1 MFRRKEAPKSQFIR
15 AYFETIKKLIFV
27 RITGLWV
34 NFGLYFWLNFSYG
47 QFYPQT
53 LLQCLMF
60 FFVTCK
66 WRNMVI
72 GTIKL
77 TQVIQL
83 QNVAFSFVLNQLA
96 PVLSAADRIVS
107 II

>member
-1 MFRRKEAPKSQFIR
+1 
-15 AYFETIKKLIFV
+15 
-27 RITGLWV
+27 
-34 NFGLYFWLNFSYG
+34 
-47 QFYPQT
+47 
-53 LLQCLMF
+53 
-60 FFVTCK
+60 
-66 WRNMVI
+66 MVI